1 MFDIIEYAE
10 KNNCSIEITP
20 VFETV
25 ENTHIKR
32 IKSWFVKITVYPN
45 NSVKRYVERVTE
57 KALDSMLA
65 EIGRNKAKNYSA
77 KNISAQLAEREKFFK
92 ML

>member
-25 ENTHIKR
+25 ENSHIKY
-32 IKSWFVKITVYPN
+32 IKSWYVKVTVYPD
-45 NSVKRYVERVTE
+45 SVKRYLEQVTE

-65 EIGRNKAKNYSA
+65 EIEKKKAEHDKAKT
-77 KNISAQLAEREKFFK
+77 ISAQMAEREKFFK